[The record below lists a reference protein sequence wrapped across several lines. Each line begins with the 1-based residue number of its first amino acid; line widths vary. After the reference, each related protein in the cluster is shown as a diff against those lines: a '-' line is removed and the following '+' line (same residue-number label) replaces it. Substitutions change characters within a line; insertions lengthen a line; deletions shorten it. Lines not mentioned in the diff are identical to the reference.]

1 MVPGLD
7 RFRAHFEGLEDSYA
21 LIGGAACSLIFD
33 EIGLDFRATKDL
45 DMVLCVEVVDGR
57 FASALKAF
65 LDAGGY
71 TTRQRSEGRREF
83 YRFQDPTDKSYP
95 AMLELFSNRVDLH
108 EIEGR
113 DELATVPVA
122 DDALSLS
129 AILLDPDYYAALVA
143 SRRAIGGVHVLDETL
158 LIPFKA
164 RAFVDLSRRREEGD
178 QAVRGDDIK
187 KHRNDVFRLIQL
199 LRADQKVGVAEPL
212 KGDLRAYIEA
222 VAMIGSFDPSSF
234 GVPLDPFEGF
244 QLLEDVYAL

>member
-45 DMVLCVEVVDGR
+45 DMVLCVEVVDGK
-57 FASALKAF
+57 FATALKAF

-95 AMLELFSNRVDLH
+95 AMLELFSNRV
-108 EIEGR
+108 EIHGIEDG
-113 DELATVPVA
+113 DDLATVPVA
-122 DDALSLS
+122 EDALSLS
-129 AILLDPDYYAALVA
+129 AILLNPDYYEALIA

-164 RAFVDLSRRREEGD
+164 RAFVDLSNRREEGD
-178 QAVRGDDIK
+178 KAVKGDDIK

-199 LRADQKVGVAEPL
+199 LRADQKVDVAEPL
-212 KGDLRAYIEA
+212 KDDLRAYIEQ
-222 VAMIGSFDPSSF
+222 VAAIESFDPGSF
-234 GVPLDPFEGF
+234 GVQLDRNEGC
-244 QLLEDVYAL
+244 QLLTNVYTL